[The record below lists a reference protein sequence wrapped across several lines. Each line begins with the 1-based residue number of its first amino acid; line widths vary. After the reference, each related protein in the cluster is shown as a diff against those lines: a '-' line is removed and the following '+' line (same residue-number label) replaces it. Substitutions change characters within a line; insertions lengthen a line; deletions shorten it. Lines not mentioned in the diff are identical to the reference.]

1 MHSGCDAGIA
11 AEEGAREI
19 EMVAGDWYSVFR
31 LRGLSIGIQM
41 QSELAS

>member
-1 MHSGCDAGIA
+1 MHSGRDAGVA
-11 AEEGAREI
+11 AEEGDREI
-19 EMVAGDWYSVFR
+19 EMVAGDWYSVSR

>member
-11 AEEGAREI
+11 AEEGHWKIEI
-19 EMVAGDWYSVFR
+19 VAGDWYSVFR

-41 QSELAS
+41 PSELAS